1 MGFTSLA
8 EFYTPKKILSGVDCV
23 NRLGEEIK
31 TLGARRPLV
40 VTDKGVAGA
49 GLLQC
54 ASDVLKASSI
64 DYVVFDKVEA
74 NPTMPSVH
82 EGADIYTSEK
92 CDAIIGL
99 GGGSP
104 MDAAKAIGVK
114 ATHPGDI
121 IQYTRRGGKP
131 VQDIVPPLILIPTT
145 SGTGSEVTRFS
156 VLTNVDEHIK
166 MVIATPIIMSDVAI
180 VDPAMTN
187 SMPPGVTGPTG
198 MDALTH
204 AIESYISNKSTTLTE
219 TLALRAIELI
229 GSNLRQAVANGENM
243 DARANMILA
252 SMAAGMAFGNSSVG
266 TVHAVAHA
274 LGGFF
279 NVPHGVANAMMLPY
293 VMRYNLI
300 ACPSKFEDIAVALG
314 ENTNGLTEMEAAWKS
329 VEAIER
335 LSGDIGIPKNLKDVG
350 ADPARV
356 EDLVIES
363 SQQGAYPMS
372 PRIPTLE
379 VTRKMFEEAFNA

>member
-31 TLGARRPLV
+31 TLGAKRPLV
-40 VTDKGVAGA
+40 VTDKGVVGA
-49 GLLQC
+49 GLLEC
-54 ASDVLKASSI
+54 ASGVLKASSI
-64 DYVVFDKVEA
+64 DYVVFDQVEA

-82 EGADIYTSEK
+82 EGADLYTREK

-114 ATHPGDI
+114 ATHEGDI

-180 VDPAMTN
+180 VDPAMTK
-187 SMPPGVTGPTG
+187 SMPPGVTAPTG

-204 AIESYISNKSTTLTE
+204 AVESYISNKSTTLTE
-219 TLALRAIELI
+219 TLALTAIELI

-314 ENTNGLTEMEAAWKS
+314 ENTEGLTEMEAAWIS
-329 VEAIER
+329 VEAVER
-335 LSGDIGIPKNLKDVG
+335 LSADIGIPKNLKDVG
-350 ADPARV
+350 ADPARL
-356 EDLVIES
+356 EDLVNES

-372 PRIPTLE
+372 PRKPTLE